1 MIADGAHVQDV
12 ADDCAR
18 RYGLSAL
25 ALTIHAHGLGLVSDR
40 DVSLIRTLSEQHVM
54 DAETAGSGGN
64 QNLTNASHLTQG
76 SRMVRNGGERGSLPY
91 SDGLSLLGIK
101 SVRSINLR
109 EFYDASGDLIPCRT
123 PFSRHSD
130 RVSSARR
137 SGHRDHLSHPLLF
150 HSCARHRR
158 NHRVCRPGH

>member
-64 QNLTNASHLTQG
+64 QNLTNASHLDTRFV
-76 SRMVRNGGERGSLPY
+76 RMVRNGGERGSRP
-91 SDGLSLLGIK
+91 
-101 SVRSINLR
+101 
-109 EFYDASGDLIPCRT
+109 IPMAC
-123 PFSRHSD
+123 PCW
-130 RVSSARR
+130 V
-137 SGHRDHLSHPLLF
+137 
-150 HSCARHRR
+150 
-158 NHRVCRPGH
+158 